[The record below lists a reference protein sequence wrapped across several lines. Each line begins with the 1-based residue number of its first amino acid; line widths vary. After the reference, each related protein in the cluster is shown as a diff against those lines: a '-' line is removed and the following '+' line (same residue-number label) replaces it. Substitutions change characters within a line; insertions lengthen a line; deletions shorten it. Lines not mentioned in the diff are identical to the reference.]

1 MTTERTNQQKE
12 LTKEQKEV
20 LDFAKTG
27 HNLCI
32 FGKAGVGK
40 TTAVDSI
47 KKYLTTKG
55 AAKTVHSH
63 YGLQTA
69 ELPANMV
76 INRSMRHKKYRE
88 RNL

>member
-1 MTTERTNQQKE
+1 MTTERTNQLE

-55 AAKTVHSH
+55 
-63 YGLQTA
+63 
-69 ELPANMV
+69 
-76 INRSMRHKKYRE
+76 IKYQIICSSRISCDAYT
-88 RNL
+88 RKNAQPVQG

>member
-1 MTTERTNQQKE
+1 MTTERTNQLE

-20 LDFAKTG
+20 VDFAKTG

-55 AAKTVHSH
+55 IK
-63 YGLQTA
+63 
-69 ELPANMV
+69 
-76 INRSMRHKKYRE
+76 
-88 RNL
+88 